1 MEPCSYT
8 LSISYCTIINFQSF
22 YTFWNFCN
30 FTIQLWK
37 QKQKTVNQFIS
48 NSNQSS
54 AQLLRIRIQQIIHY
68 AQPTIL
74 YLYMYG
80 NFLVMLLLSNSAHI
94 ANQSSILFLE
104 NHINLYWLTW
114 TIKSRN
120 IILKKTKQGTFKK
133 TIVNMKQHL

>member
-1 MEPCSYT
+1 MNLIYIYIVRIEHQFHIVP
-8 LSISYCTIINFQSF
+8 LSISNHFIHFKISAISPFNYERKNKKLSINLYQIAINRPHNYFE
-22 YTFWNFCN
+22 Y
-30 FTIQLWK
+30 
-37 QKQKTVNQFIS
+37 V
-48 NSNQSS
+48 
-54 AQLLRIRIQQIIHY
+54 QQIIHY

-120 IILKKTKQGTFKK
+120 MILKKTKQATFTK
-133 TIVNMKQHL
+133 TIVNM